1 MNPNP
6 SALESLEFQFV
17 IPNYPHLCCDSRGA
31 RKSSP
36 AGSSLLERAGIL
48 GDTPPADLFF
58 RSTAFKTA
66 GSPPELVGTSE
77 FWSDSS
83 RQLTKF
89 MRSLSR
95 HTWGIRTYGPR
106 SYGTSK
112 PQSPAQKTERW
123 KAAAVAWSNLTCIY
137 NGQPTISNCGGDSP
151 GSILDK
157 RFFRSSEYLPRRPR
171 AAWRIAHR
179 PMAHPH
185 QTPVSKRSRGYK
197 RSS

>member
-112 PQSPAQKTERW
+112 PQSPGTRIIRGIYGGLGADKQCGTMEGAIYVYW
-123 KAAAVAWSNLTCIY
+123 KQCSTMQHLTAA
-137 NGQPTISNCGGDSP
+137 
-151 GSILDK
+151 
-157 RFFRSSEYLPRRPR
+157 PR
-171 AAWRIAHR
+171 I
-179 PMAHPH
+179 
-185 QTPVSKRSRGYK
+185 
-197 RSS
+197 